1 MIAYDG
7 LKTLIDIGLLKQ
19 IAEAAG
25 VLNNISTL
33 RFLKAKVG
41 TRKNVL
47 LLFIRAVI
55 LYG

>member
-1 MIAYDG
+1 MVDL
-7 LKTLIDIGLLKQ
+7 LKTLIDVGLLKQ

-25 VLNNISTL
+25 VLNNISKL

-55 LYG
+55 LCG